1 MWYRR
6 WLLCMSLFVW
16 LSFIFGCMTTG
27 PAHRSLQNVDLPKL
41 IPAYTFFQSNFGYW
55 RYQISPNGVY
65 LAVNALK
72 NDIPSLFIWRIGSED
87 VYYIRTLHNR
97 IISEYAWLPDSRQI
111 LFAQPITKDTQHIF
125 IADIT
130 APDHPPIDLTP
141 AETGEL
147 EMAHIGQAEP
157 NIVWVYRN
165 QQDQNLFDLRRL
177 DLSTKELTPVESHT
191 TWVIR
196 WIMDG
201 NDQLRGR
208 ITREM
213 DLSHR
218 LELYDSDHKRWKLL
232 IDWDFDET
240 VDFLGFSADNRSM
253 WLLSNRHRDKVSLVS
268 LDLKNGC
275 EKIVYQDL
283 SADITMVTM
292 SKKQQKP
299 LIAYCHPD
307 YPKIHYLDDNIKRIL
322 TPFQPAPP
330 IGFHVVS
337 SDENEQIIGF
347 TIYTD
352 KTKDT
357 YLYDRI
363 NDRKY
368 FLGDSEISLQ
378 ASELADMRPISILSR
393 DGLILNGYL
402 TLPKGVEPKNL
413 PTVLLAHGGPWARDY
428 WEYDN
433 LVQFLANR
441 GYAVLQ
447 INFRGSMG
455 YGKTFMRKAMGEF
468 AGKMHD
474 DLVDGVQWAVD
485 QGYSDP
491 SNIAVV
497 GWSYGGYAALVGL
510 TFTPHLFKCGI
521 AIAGIS
527 DLTTLL
533 DTQYTNFSPS
543 GLYYWHKYAGN
554 PEDDLGRERMKAKSP
569 IIHVD
574 KIVRPLLIVHGG
586 EDKIVSSIESDQ
598 MVDAMKKAGK
608 EVDYV
613 FFPDEGHRFY
623 KWKNWL
629 VLYRKI
635 EVFLGTHLGGRYSY

>member
-6 WLLCMSLFVW
+6 WLLGMSLFVW
-16 LSFIFGCMTTG
+16 LFFTFGCITTG
-27 PAHRSLQNVDLPKL
+27 PVHRSLQDVDLPKL

-55 RYQISPNGVY
+55 RYQISPDGIY
-65 LAVNALK
+65 LAVNGLK
-72 NDIPSLFIWRIGSED
+72 HDIPSLFIWRIGSED

-97 IISEYAWLPDSRQI
+97 IISEYAWLPDSRRI
-111 LFAQPITKDTQHIF
+111 LFAQPITKDTQHVF

-130 APDHPPIDLTP
+130 TPDHSPVDLTP

-147 EMAHIGQAEP
+147 EIAHIGQTEP
-157 NIVWVYRN
+157 NMVWVYRN

-201 NDQLRGR
+201 YDQLRAR
-208 ITREM
+208 ITREG
-213 DLSHR
+213 DLSYR

-232 IDWDFDET
+232 IDWGFDET
-240 VDFLGFSADNRSM
+240 VRFLGFSSDNRSM
-253 WLLSNRHRDKVSLVS
+253 WLLSNRHRDKVSLVR

-322 TPFQPAPP
+322 KPFQPAPP

-357 YLYDRI
+357 YLYDRT

-368 FLGDSEISLQ
+368 FLGDSAISLQ
-378 ASELADMRPISILSR
+378 ASELADMRPITIPSR

-413 PTVLLAHGGPWARDY
+413 PTVLLVHGGPWARDY

-447 INFRGSMG
+447 INFRGSKG

-474 DLVDGVQWAVD
+474 DLVDGVQWVVN
-485 QGYSDP
+485 QGYSDS
-491 SNIAVV
+491 SNIAVM
-497 GWSYGGYAALVGL
+497 GWSYGGYAALLGL
-510 TFTPHLFKCGI
+510 AFTPHLFKCGI

-527 DLTTLL
+527 DLATLL
-533 DTQYTNFSPS
+533 DARYTNFSPS

-554 PEDDLGRERMKAKSP
+554 PEDDRERERLKANSP
-569 IIHVD
+569 ITHVD
-574 KIVRPLLIVHGG
+574 KISRPLLIVHGG

-598 MVDAMKKAGK
+598 MVDAMKKVGK

-613 FFPDEGHRFY
+613 FFPDGGHGFY
-623 KWKNWL
+623 RWKNWS

-635 EVFLGTHLGGRYSY
+635 EVFLGTHLGGRY